1 MGNKKEIACTY
12 TIYAYPG
19 VDFPDQ
25 YKNFVRSKWI
35 RSYRYGNDFIK
46 LADADSYFA
55 TYTYYITTLILKPE
69 TIVRLALLT
78 EDTDVALGFSVSR
91 GNILDYIHVHKDYR
105 KSGIGMKL
113 LPKNIDTF
121 THLTKTGMKLW
132 PTKMPQAK
140 FNPFA

>member
-1 MGNKKEIACTY
+1 MGNKEKIESTY
-12 TIYAYPG
+12 TIYAYRG
-19 VDFPDQ
+19 EVFPDQ
-25 YKNFVRSKWI
+25 YKNFVRSKWM
-35 RSYRYGNDFIK
+35 RSYRYGNDFMK
-46 LADADSYFA
+46 LANADGYFTA
-55 TYTYYITTLILKPE
+55 YTYYITALMGRADTVI
-69 TIVRLALLT
+69 RLALLT

-105 KSGIGMKL
+105 RSGIGEKL

-132 PTKMPQAK
+132 PTKLAHAI